1 MLPRLLTLVLIA
13 IVSRASAVETVTPA
27 LPFTPEVEAFVKHF
41 KPGGQD
47 FAGEGTTLPPEESRR
62 RMVTPAGYEVELV
75 ASEPVVRQP
84 VDLQFDERGR
94 LWVVQYLQ
102 YPYPAGLKVTGYDQ
116 YLRANYDQVP
126 RPPPHHVRG
135 ADRITLL
142 EDRDGDG
149 RFESHRTFLDGLNLA
164 TSVLP
169 DIGGV
174 WVLQSPYLLF
184 YPDLDGDDVPDGD
197 PEVHLTGFGLEDTHS
212 LASNL
217 HWGPDGWIYG
227 ATGSTTTLEIQGV
240 HLLGQ
245 GIWRYHP
252 KTRVFEMF
260 AEGGGNTF
268 SLEFDRYGR
277 TFSGTNS
284 GGTRG
289 LHYVQGATYV
299 KNWPKHGPAMNPF
312 VFGFFEHMGHEG
324 YTQRFPQTF
333 LLYEDGAMP
342 ELEGKIVV
350 GMAMTNRVQVSRLL
364 HDTSTFRTVDTEA
377 LLTTDDRAFRPVD
390 IESGPDGAIYLADW
404 TDLRLSHLNPADTWD
419 KANGR
424 IFRIGPA
431 GGERT
436 KPRDLRRAA
445 TGELLELLSHPNRTL
460 REHSRRSLAL
470 RPEPIGA
477 TLRARMEAN
486 STDALEAFW
495 VLNLRGELEESDLRR
510 VLRHPNAHLRR
521 WATRLLGDQRFVTA
535 PTLAELTA
543 LARRET
549 EVEVRSQLA
558 SSARRLPAGQC
569 LAIVRVLLNHDAD
582 ADDQHLPLLLWWA
595 IESQADTGRE
605 EILAMVRDPVVWRS
619 PIFTRHLAT
628 RIGRRYTTDQG
639 PRRYS
644 TLKQGVYSDWKIER
658 APEHFQ
664 RNLEM
669 CGRLLEA
676 APGTIASRL
685 LLDGIA
691 AGFSGGQIET
701 APRALIAAI
710 DALWPQPD
718 RPLDLV
724 TLAARLGR
732 PGAMAEAV
740 TRLQAGNLPD
750 DDQRALLDLFAATG
764 PGEALPLIIDLV
776 RREQDQDIRGASL
789 TALAGF
795 NGIAAAEAI
804 FAVYPTLSPRLQE
817 LAQRLLCEK
826 QPWAIEMLQN
836 MLLGTF
842 DPGALSSANLATLRA
857 QPNPRLTSL
866 LTHYEQTRS
875 ADPRLQAAQQLFEAG
890 RTGFNLSCASCHQ
903 ETGEGR
909 VGLAPALV
917 GSRWLGQGNE
927 HLVRIL
933 LHGKENPG
941 RGFVM
946 PPWRQ
951 LDDSQLAAIL
961 TYVKREFGNLKEP
974 VTPDQVDRVRNE
986 TQARTKPWTDEELQ
1000 TLPPKSG

>member
-1 MLPRLLTLVLIA
+1 MLPRLLLLALMA
-13 IVSRASAVETVTPA
+13 IVSPTSAAESGRPA
-27 LPFTPEVEAFVKHF
+27 TPFTPEVEAFVKHF

-47 FAGEGTTLPPEESRR
+47 FAGQGRTLPPEESLRS
-62 RMVTPAGYEVELV
+62 MVPLPGYEVALI

-126 RPPPHHVRG
+126 RAPPHHVRG
-135 ADRITLL
+135 ADHITIL

-184 YPDLDGDDVPDGD
+184 YPDIDGDDVPDGD

-227 ATGSTTTLEIQGV
+227 ATGSTTNLEIQGIR
-240 HLLGQ
+240 LLGQ

-252 KTRVFEMF
+252 KTRVFEVF

-277 TFSGTNS
+277 TYSGTNS

-299 KNWPKHGPAMNPF
+299 KIWPKHGPAMNPF
-312 VFGFFEHMGHEG
+312 LFGFFEHMGHEG

-333 LLYEDGAMP
+333 LLYEDGTMP
-342 ELEGKIVV
+342 ELEGRIVV

-364 HDTSTFRTVDTEA
+364 RDTSTFRTVDTEA

-431 GGERT
+431 GGHPP

-445 TGELLELLSHPNRTL
+445 TSELLELLSHPNRTL
-460 REHSRRSLAL
+460 REHSRRVLAV
-470 RPEPIGA
+470 RPEPIEA
-477 TLRARMEAN
+477 TLRARVAAN
-486 STDALEAFW
+486 GTDALEAFW
-495 VLNLRGELEESDLRR
+495 VLNLRGELEEPDFRE

-521 WATRLLGDQRFVTA
+521 WATRLLGDRRFVTA
-535 PTLAELTA
+535 PTLAELAA
-543 LARRET
+543 LARREA

-569 LAIVRVLLNHDAD
+569 LDIVRGLLTHDAD
-582 ADDQHLPLLLWWA
+582 VDDLHLPMLLWWA
-595 IESQADTGRE
+595 IETQADAGRE
-605 EILAMVRDPVVWRS
+605 EILAMIRDPEVWRR
-619 PIFTRHLAT
+619 PIFTQHLAA
-628 RIGRRYTTDQG
+628 RIGRRYTADQG

-644 TLKQGVYSDWKIER
+644 TLKQGVYSEWKIER

-669 CGRLLEA
+669 CGRLLES
-676 APGTIASRL
+676 APGMIASRL

-691 AGFSGGQIET
+691 AGFSGARVEN
-701 APRALIAAI
+701 APRVLLSAI
-710 DALWPQPD
+710 DALWAQPD
-718 RPLDLV
+718 RPLALV
-724 TLAARLGR
+724 TLAARVGR
-732 PGAMAEAV
+732 PAAMAESVA
-740 TRLQAGNLPD
+740 RLQAGNLPD

-764 PGEALPLIIDLV
+764 TEEALPLIIDLV
-776 RREQDQDIRGASL
+776 RRETDQEKRGAGL

-795 NGIAAAEAI
+795 DGIASAEAI
-804 FAVYPTLSPRLQE
+804 FAAYPSLSPRLQA

-826 QPWAIEMLQN
+826 PSWAIAMLQK
-836 MLLGTF
+836 MLLGAF

-857 QPNPRLTSL
+857 QPSPRVTSL
-866 LTHYEQTRS
+866 LTDYEQTRS
-875 ADPRLQAAQQLFEAG
+875 TDPKLQAAQRLFEAG
-890 RTGFNLSCASCHQ
+890 RTGFNLSCAPCHQ

-917 GSRWLGQGNE
+917 GSRWLGQGDD

-961 TYVKREFGNLKEP
+961 TYVKREFANLKDP
-974 VTPDQVDRVRNE
+974 VTPDIVNRERSATASR
-986 TQARTKPWTDEELQ
+986 TQPWTDAELEAFR
-1000 TLPPKSG
+1000 TKSE